1 VCVAPSKAELLAPQD
16 VGSPAIYQRIA
27 AVSPYNMDMQRL
39 CLIGLLLAA
48 SLAMAQQT
56 SPSQQPAP
64 DAPAQQ
70 AAPAPQSSQQ
80 PPDAP
85 DATKTQQQTDQTDQ
99 TGQADQQPEKP
110 VKPKPGFKDLKHHF
124 GSWCVGAPVNR
135 CFDKQEDADAAE
147 SSAKKQK
154 SGQTQPPVPENQ
166 PLPHSTQGNPS
177 EPAADESSSRSTLV
191 DLAPPD
197 AEKNQPA
204 EASDDV
210 TEMHPYDPHKAA
222 KDVEVGDYYFDLK
235 NYPAAYSRYQ
245 EALLYKGNYAL
256 AVIGLARAA
265 ERLGKPDEAR
275 GNYEKYLQ
283 ILPHGPNA
291 PEATKALE
299 RLNSS
304 GGQPPVARKH

>member
-1 VCVAPSKAELLAPQD
+1 
-16 VGSPAIYQRIA
+16 
-27 AVSPYNMDMQRL
+27 MDMQRL
-39 CLIGLLLAA
+39 CLIGLLLIA
-48 SLAMAQQT
+48 SLAMAQQ
-56 SPSQQPAP
+56 PPASQQPA
-64 DAPAQQ
+64 
-70 AAPAPQSSQQ
+70 
-80 PPDAP
+80 PDAP
-85 DATKTQQQTDQTDQ
+85 DATKTQQQTDQ

-135 CFDKQEDADAAE
+135 CFEKQEDADAAE
-147 SSAKKQK
+147 SSAKKEKSQK
-154 SGQTQPPVPENQ
+154 SEQKQPPVPENQ
-166 PLPHSTQGNPS
+166 PLPHSGG
-177 EPAADESSSRSTLV
+177 EPAEGESSSRSTLI

-197 AEKNQPA
+197 GEKSQPA
-204 EASDDV
+204 EAPDDV

-245 EALLYKGNYAL
+245 EALLYKSNYAL

-275 GNYEKYLQ
+275 GNYEKYLS

-291 PEATKALE
+291 PEATKALD
-299 RLNSS
+299 RLKSS
-304 GGQPPVARKH
+304 GAQPPVARKH